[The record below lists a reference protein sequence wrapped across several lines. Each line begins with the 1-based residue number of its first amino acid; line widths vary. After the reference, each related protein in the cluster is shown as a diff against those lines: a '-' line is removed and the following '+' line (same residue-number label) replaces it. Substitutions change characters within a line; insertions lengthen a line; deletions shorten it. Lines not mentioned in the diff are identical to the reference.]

1 MQTLLIYVIVLLSAV
16 ICAVAGLWFYSA
28 ARERRQNIAPTP
40 VAYRPVRNEAW
51 DRAVR
56 AARNRN
62 W

>member
-1 MQTLLIYVIVLLSAV
+1 MQTLLIYVIVLLSVA
-16 ICAVAGLWFYSA
+16 ICTTAGFSIYSA
-28 ARERRQNIAPTP
+28 ARQRKQTIAPP
-40 VAYRPVRNEAW
+40 QIAHRPVRNEAW